1 MNESNIEEFSQTFSH
16 LFMETVIGEQ
26 SKQVIDEFIS
36 MINYLLTNF
45 KKIMIKEIGT
55 IFGPLFVI
63 LRSNNIPQIKVYAQL
78 FNGTDEQLH
87 EKAITL
93 LLNKNV
99 MKKFLV
105 FCRVII

>member
-1 MNESNIEEFSQTFSH
+1 
-16 LFMETVIGEQ
+16 
-26 SKQVIDEFIS
+26 
-36 MINYLLTNF
+36 MINYLLANF

-63 LRSNNIPQIKVYAQL
+63 LRSNNVQQLKIYAQL

-87 EKAITL
+87 EKAVTL
-93 LLNKNV
+93 LINKNV

-105 FCRVII
+105 FCRVIVECEETHKIGQPNFQRNCSSLLKIIKDLIRSY